1 MFLRLGQFISRRWMW
16 VIVAW
21 VVVVAVLRFWSP
33 AWDDITQ
40 DGDFA
45 YLPAEMPS
53 VVGEHLLSEG
63 FSDNRPKSQIAF
75 YVVREDQPLD
85 REDLHVAHD
94 LARRLKNLHA
104 VAAFE
109 RGRTLAELAELLQR
123 EGDQAE
129 SEQKRLLAQAD
140 FEKAMLALDEA
151 IRLDENMAEFEA
163 QRVTELQDQDPA
175 AIVPAPVTA
184 KTSRLAKIYHNR
196 YLLRKYLGDDQ
207 DAERDRKQALALD
220 ATLEDQTELLPRE
233 AATLPLLDVWT
244 WLDDVFG
251 RKLRTRT
258 ARLVMLQL
266 SNEFMATDN
275 IRILDYLEEDILDP
289 VQAKVQ
295 DDSLQIGFS
304 GSAAVGGD
312 LLRAAKDSIKNTELF
327 TVVLVVLILGVVY
340 RSPLLIAMPLLTI
353 TFALGAATAI
363 VALLTQVGRIPG
375 FEWWNFQVFTTTR
388 IFIVVILFGAGT
400 DYFLFLVARYKE
412 ELQRGLTSPA
422 AIEQALANVGDALAA
437 SALTTILGLGTMLF
451 ADFGKFSNSG
461 PAIALCLAVTL
472 IACVTLAPA
481 LLRGLGPVVFWP
493 FGVRRSPAST
503 AADGDDDPSASEI
516 PGHWTWRYVARGI
529 VRYPGLI
536 LTASVLVLLPLGYHG
551 MIHGRNM
558 TYDFLEPWPLAQT
571 LAREYG
577 SSGEIT
583 YDFLRQLPADRPSRV
598 GAETMARHFHV
609 GESGPIQVIAF
620 DPDGRFD
627 TREGREQI
635 RELTTD
641 LYLDDVVAVRS
652 ITDPLGDFPP
662 GRRIGLTNMKS
673 WLMLVTS
680 AHPRTQELF
689 VATTGELAGRVTR
702 LDVLLEHDPFSVEA
716 GQALERLE
724 THLAT
729 YRDQPDSPWNNATFA
744 FAGTV
749 AGIRDLKLVTQSDNT
764 RIQILVILAVLAVLI
779 AILRR
784 PLICSY
790 MILTVLFSYFVTLG
804 TTELFFAWL
813 EGPEFLGLD
822 WKVPL
827 FLFVILVAIGQ
838 DYNVYLA
845 TRVFEEQERRG
856 PLAGLQYAVVRTGG
870 IITSCGVIMAGTF
883 SAMTS
888 GDWGRFVPTWIP
900 GAQQLFGDGTALPAI
915 VQLGFALTLGVML
928 DTFVV
933 RPILVPAFLALLCR
947 WRGDRLPDGAEV
959 PADRAQD
966 PGVDPP
972 GPHRPRTR
980 VANARATV

>member
-1 MFLRLGQFISRRWMW
+1 MFLRLGQFVSRHWMLVILCW
-16 VIVAW
+16 VAA
-21 VVVVAVLRFWSP
+21 VVLLRSLSP

-45 YLPAEMPS
+45 YLPAQMPS
-53 VVGEHLLSEG
+53 VVGEELLSKG
-63 FSDNRPKSQIAF
+63 FPENRPKSQIAF
-75 YVVREDQPLD
+75 FVIRENDALGRD
-85 REDLHVAHD
+85 DLHVAHD
-94 LARRLKNLHA
+94 LARRLKNLHG
-104 VAAFE
+104 VAAFS
-109 RGRTLAELAELLQR
+109 RGRAMAEQAERLLR
-123 EGDQAE
+123 EGHQEQAE
-129 SEQKRLLAQAD
+129 QRRLLAESD
-140 FEKAMLALDEA
+140 LEKAMLSLDEA
-151 IRLDENMAEFEA
+151 VRLDENMAEYEA
-163 QRVTELQDQDPA
+163 ERTANGDTGIRA
-175 AIVPAPVTA
+175 KVP
-184 KTSRLAKIYHNR
+184 RLAEIYYNR
-196 YLLRKYLGDDQ
+196 YLLREYLGSADEAQ
-207 DAERDRKQALALD
+207 RDLKQALVLD
-220 ATLEDQTELLPRE
+220 PSLADAAGEPLPGE

-244 WLDDVFG
+244 WLDDIFG
-251 RKLRTRT
+251 KKLRTRS
-258 ARLVMLQL
+258 ARVVLLQL

-275 IRILDYLEEDILDP
+275 IRVLDYLEQVLEN
-289 VQAKVQ
+289 VRATVQ
-295 DDSLQIGFS
+295 DDSLEVGFS

-327 TVVLVVLILGVVY
+327 TVVLVVLILGMVY
-340 RSPLLIAMPLLTI
+340 RSPLLIAMPLVTI
-353 TFALGAATAI
+353 TVSLAAATAI
-363 VALLTQVGRIPG
+363 VALLTQVGRLPG
-375 FEWWNFQVFTTTR
+375 FDWWNFQVFTTTR

-412 ELQRGLTSPA
+412 ELQRGLPPA
-422 AIEQALANVGDALAA
+422 VAIEQALAGVGDALAA
-437 SALTTILGLGTMLF
+437 SALTTILGLGTMFF

-472 IACVTLAPA
+472 VACVTLAPA
-481 LLRGLGPVVFWP
+481 LLRALGPAVFWP
-493 FGVRRSPAST
+493 LGIRQTPVESADASGRQ
-503 AADGDDDPSASEI
+503 DGELQV
-516 PGHWTWRYVARGI
+516 PGHWVWERVARGI
-529 VRYPGLI
+529 VRHPGLI
-536 LTASVLVLLPLGYHG
+536 LTVSVLLLLPWAYHG
-551 MIHGRNM
+551 VIHGRNM
-558 TYDFLEPWPLAQT
+558 TYDFLEPWPVAQS
-571 LAREYG
+571 LARNYG

-583 YDFLRQLPADRPSRV
+583 YDFLRQLPADRPSRI
-598 GAETMARHFHV
+598 GAERMARHFPV
-609 GESGPIQVIAF
+609 GESGPVQVIAF
-620 DPDGRFD
+620 DPDARFD

-641 LYLDDVVAVRS
+641 LYLEDVVAVRS

-662 GRRIGLTNMKS
+662 GRRIGLTSMKS
-673 WLMLVTS
+673 WIKLVTS

-702 LDVLLEHDPFSVEA
+702 IDVLLEHDPFSVEA
-716 GQALERLE
+716 SEALERIE
-724 THLAT
+724 AHLRT
-729 YRDQPDSPWNNATFA
+729 YKEAPDSPWNNATFA

-784 PLICSY
+784 PVICSY

-813 EGPEFLGLD
+813 DGPEFQGLD

-845 TRVFEEQERRG
+845 TRVFEEQRRRG
-856 PLAGLQYAVVRTGG
+856 PLAGLRYAVVRTGG

-888 GDWGRFVPTWIP
+888 GDWGRFIPAWVP
-900 GAQQLFGDGTALPAI
+900 GAQQLFGGGTALPAI

-947 WRGDRLPDGAEV
+947 WQGDRWSEDSQPS
-959 PADRAQD
+959 QD
-966 PGVDPP
+966 EAAKS
-972 GPHRPRTR
+972 GPHRSRTHATDLRAR
-980 VANARATV
+980 V

>member
-1 MFLRLGQFISRRWMW
+1 MFLRLGQFISCRWMW
-16 VIVAW
+16 VIFAW
-21 VVVVAVLRFWSP
+21 VAVVAVLRFWSP

-53 VVGEHLLSEG
+53 VVGEQLLSEG
-63 FSDNRPKSQIAF
+63 FTENRPKSQIAF

-104 VAAFE
+104 VATFE
-109 RGRTLAELAELLQR
+109 RGRALTEEAQRLQR
-123 EGDQAE
+123 EGDQPQA
-129 SEQKRLLAQAD
+129 EQKRLLAESD
-140 FEKAMLALDEA
+140 FHKALLSLDEA
-151 IRLDENMAEFEA
+151 IRLDENMAEYEA
-163 QRVTELQDQDPA
+163 QRAAEQERAAEDQ
-175 AIVPAPVTA
+175 VAPLDA

-196 YLLRKYLGDDQ
+196 YLVRTYLGDEDTQ
-207 DAERDRKQALALD
+207 RDRKQALALD
-220 ATLEDQTELLPRE
+220 ASLEDQTELLPRE
-233 AATLPLLDVWT
+233 AASLPLLDVWT

-275 IRILDYLEEDILDP
+275 IRILDYLEEDVLNE
-289 VQAKVQ
+289 VHASVH

-353 TFALGAATAI
+353 TVALAAATAI

-493 FGVRRSPAST
+493 FGIRRNPASS
-503 AADGDDDPSASEI
+503 AGDANEDQQPTEA
-516 PGHWTWRYVARGI
+516 PGHWIWEWVARRI

-536 LTASVLVLLPLGYHG
+536 LTGSVLILLPLAYHG
-551 MIHGRNM
+551 VIHGRNL
-558 TYDFLEPWPLAQT
+558 TYDFLEPWPFAQT
-571 LAREYG
+571 LARQYG

-583 YDFLRQLPADRPSRV
+583 YDFLRQLPPDRPSRV
-598 GAETMARHFHV
+598 GAERMAEHFHV
-609 GESGPIQVIAF
+609 GESGPVQVIAF

-662 GRRIGLTNMKS
+662 GRRLGLTNMKS

-689 VATTGELAGRVTR
+689 VSTTGELAGRVTR

-716 GQALERLE
+716 GEALERLE
-724 THLAT
+724 AHLAT

-804 TTELFFAWL
+804 TTELFFGWL
-813 EGPEFLGLD
+813 DGPEYLGLD

-845 TRVFEEQERRG
+845 TRVFEEQRRRG

-947 WRGDRLPDGAEV
+947 WRGDRLPDGAD
-959 PADRAQD
+959 ASIDRVKEQ
-966 PGVDPP
+966 GVDQT
-972 GPHRPRTR
+972 GPHRPRARIT
-980 VANARATV
+980 NARATV